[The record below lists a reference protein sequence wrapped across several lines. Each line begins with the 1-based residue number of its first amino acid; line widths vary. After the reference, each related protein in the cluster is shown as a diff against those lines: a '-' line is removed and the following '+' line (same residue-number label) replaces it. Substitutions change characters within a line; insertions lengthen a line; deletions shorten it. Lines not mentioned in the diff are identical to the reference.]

1 MTQSRAPRSLR
12 HARPERGWRRTL
24 GAAGGALALV
34 ATASACSSGSGSVEK
49 PNLTVGVVSGI
60 GAATFQVGVQ
70 QGDFSHNGLTV
81 TIEPFA
87 TDAAA
92 EAALQKGQID
102 LAFGDYSEF
111 LNVGTSTVATSVQ
124 VVGEGYDA
132 GEGTIGL
139 VASTGSSLQNQQ
151 LSGTTGVA
159 AQIADGGLTVDVP
172 DLASPEYLALANW
185 EIAEQT
191 PLSLTA
197 TAGKIDAASNGQDG
211 PTTAATMIKALASG
225 SINAAAL
232 QEPYLTEAIETGQV
246 TELANLDSGN
256 ADDMPIAGYFAL
268 SSTVQ
273 KDPNT
278 IAAFQAGLAEA
289 QTVGQSR
296 VEVESALV
304 AAKVSH
310 EVAATTAIGLY
321 PNGIVAAN
329 LTDVLSLMNSANLT
343 TSGLSAAS
351 LTGGGTT
358 GF

>member
-1 MTQSRAPRSLR
+1 MTQSRAPWPLR

-87 TDAAA
+87 TDSAA

-102 LAFGDYSEF
+102 VAFGDYSEF
-111 LNVGTSTVATSVQ
+111 LNVATSTVATSVQ

-132 GEGTIGL
+132 GEDTIAL
-139 VASTGSSLQNQQ
+139 VASTGSSLQNDQ
-151 LSGTTGVA
+151 LSGTGGVA
-159 AQIADGGLTVDVP
+159 AQIADGTLSVDVP
-172 DLASPEYLALANW
+172 DLDSPEYLALANW
-185 EIAEQT
+185 EISEQT

-197 TAGKIDAASNGQDG
+197 EKVDATSNNQDG
-211 PTTAATMIKALASG
+211 PTTAKTMISALASG
-225 SINAAAL
+225 SVSAAVL
-232 QEPYLTEAIETGQV
+232 SEPYLTEAIETGDV

-289 QTVGQSR
+289 QTIGQSR
-296 VEVESALV
+296 VEVEAALV
-304 AAKVSH
+304 ASKVSH

-329 LTDVLSLMNSANLT
+329 LTDVLSLMSSANLT

-351 LTGGGTT
+351 LTGGSSSGS
-358 GF
+358 